1 MIKPLN
7 CNPPLDSILRHCDV
21 GHPSS
26 HLLVIVM
33 INVTHSVMV
42 FKLHLDVFQVCFD
55 ALQLSATIPL
65 GCLTLT
71 AAKLN
76 LKMLAE
82 VGQGGNRGLTEG
94 FDTQT

>member
-1 MIKPLN
+1 MIKPLH
-7 CNPPLDSILRHCDV
+7 CNPPLDCILSHGDV

-26 HLLVIVM
+26 HFLVIVM
-33 INVTHSVMV
+33 INVTQCTHSVMV

-71 AAKLN
+71 AA
-76 LKMLAE
+76 
-82 VGQGGNRGLTEG
+82 
-94 FDTQT
+94 